1 LLKLLQNNFIN
12 MKILVAEDEPLMLM
26 AIEAKLKN
34 EGFEVTGAADGREAL
49 KILEKYVPDI
59 IITDILMPYTSGLEL
74 ISIVKSTSNK
84 KIPIIVLSGL
94 GQENT
99 VMEAFQLGADDFLT
113 KPFNPTELAVR
124 VKRLL
129 KIPVAAG
136 KRK

>member
-1 LLKLLQNNFIN
+1 

-34 EGFEVTGAADGREAL
+34 EGFEVTGTQDGREAL
-49 KILEKYVPDI
+49 KSLETSVPDL

-74 ISIVKSTSNK
+74 ISIVKSNQKK

-94 GQENT
+94 GQEDT
-99 VMEAFQLGADDFLT
+99 VMEAFQLGADDFIT
-113 KPFNPTELAVR
+113 KPFNPSELSVR

-129 KIPVAAG
+129 KIPTGPA
-136 KRK
+136 KQK

>member
-1 LLKLLQNNFIN
+1 

-34 EGFEVTGAADGREAL
+34 EGFEVRGAADGREAL
-49 KILEKYVPDI
+49 KILENYAPDI

-74 ISIVKSTSNK
+74 ISIVKSGGNK

-94 GQENT
+94 GQEDT
-99 VMEAFQLGADDFLT
+99 VMEAFQLGADDFIT
-113 KPFNPTELAVR
+113 KPFNPTELSVR

-129 KIPVAAG
+129 KIRS
-136 KRK
+136 K

>member
-1 LLKLLQNNFIN
+1 MLMN
-12 MKILVAEDEPLMLM
+12 ILVAEDEPLMLM

-34 EGFEVTGAADGREAL
+34 EGFEVATAHDGREAL
-49 KILEKYVPDI
+49 KTLESFIPDL

-74 ISIVKSTSNK
+74 ISIVRSNQTK

-94 GQENT
+94 DQEDT
-99 VMEAFQLGADDFLT
+99 VMEAFQLGADDFIT

-129 KIPVAAG
+129 KMPAASA